1 MIRHLISSVFI
12 RLPAV
17 LHEAPAGL
25 VLSDPQLL
33 PQVEPASDQAGLGQT
48 AGENKLHQEKH
59 PADSESRGAASG
71 GEQSEVQQ
79 ELPAAQEEENNPHWG
94 GNILSFTANIAV
106 KY

>member
-1 MIRHLISSVFI
+1 MQMIRHLISSVFI

-59 PADSESRGAASG
+59 PADTESRGAASG

-79 ELPAAQEEENNPHWG
+79 ELPTSQEEEDYTDTG
-94 GNILSFTANIAV
+94 EL
-106 KY
+106 

>member
-59 PADSESRGAASG
+59 PAGTESRGAASG

-79 ELPAAQEEENNPHWG
+79 ELPTSQEEEDYTDTG
-94 GNILSFTANIAV
+94 EL
-106 KY
+106 